1 MTIVDSSS
9 WINHFHRTNPEL
21 LRLLEEKSV
30 CVHPFV
36 IGEIACGRLG
46 QRDRVLN
53 RLRRQ
58 HRAPVVDTE
67 EVFQLIEDRNLYG
80 RGLNFVDTNLL
91 ASALTGGC
99 RVMTSDARLAR
110 AADELGLQTTT

>member
-9 WINHFHRTNPEL
+9 WINHIHRPNPEL
-21 LRLLEEKSV
+21 LRLLEEESI

-36 IGEIACGRLG
+36 IGEIACGHIG
-46 QRDRVLN
+46 QRDHVL
-53 RLRRQ
+53 RGLRRQ
-58 HRAPVVDTE
+58 RRAPVVDTE
-67 EVFQLIEDRNLYG
+67 EVFQLVEDRKLYG
-80 RGLNFVDTNLL
+80 RGLSFVDTNLL

-99 RVMTSDARLAR
+99 RVMTSDTSLAR